1 MDKATLKSVIVTI
14 ITLILVVSSSVSM
27 TILSYASLANTPIH
41 LSMAEIGIVV
51 LCLSFPLT
59 IGAALELIFFRAM
72 KKIFHMVSFFF
83 LGTIFYASTL
93 FSLFYYPEQM
103 ENIINNQNYFPIIFI
118 GLPSIVVL
126 LLFVMFIIRNVRL
139 SKEKLSIS
147 LMASGVIL
155 PGFGLFLS
163 TILGTQILSVEQK
176 EIFGAVFAVIGSIL
190 MVASSIITLIRNGDK
205 ESELETLPYFFFGLS
220 FSLFYLRVFIGNY
233 ISGSPAAIK
242 SFLFAIALISGY
254 ATYLVIFMI
263 AFIRKRRSPKAVKAI
278 SK

>member
-1 MDKATLKSVIVTI
+1 MDKARLKNVIVTI
-14 ITLILVVSSSVSM
+14 ITLFLVVSSSVSM
-27 TILSYASLANTPIH
+27 TIFSYASLGNTPIH

-93 FSLFYYPEQM
+93 FSFIYYPERM
-103 ENIINNQNYFPIIFI
+103 GNIINNQNNFPIIFI

-147 LMASGVIL
+147 LISSGVIL

-163 TILGTQILSVEQK
+163 TILGTQILSMEQK
-176 EIFGAVFAVIGSIL
+176 EIFVVVFAVVGSIL
-190 MVASSIITLIRNGDK
+190 MAASSIIALIRNGDK

-220 FSLFYLRVFIGNY
+220 FSLFNLMVFIGNY
-233 ISGSPAAIK
+233 TNGSTVSIK
-242 SFLFAIALISGY
+242 SSLFAIALISGY

-263 AFIRKRRSPKAVKAI
+263 ALFRKRRSPKVVKAI